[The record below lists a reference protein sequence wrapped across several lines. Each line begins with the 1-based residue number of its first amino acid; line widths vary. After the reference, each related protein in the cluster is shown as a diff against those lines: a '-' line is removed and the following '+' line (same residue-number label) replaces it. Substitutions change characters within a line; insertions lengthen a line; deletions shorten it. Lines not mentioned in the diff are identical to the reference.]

1 MEKEELHFKE
11 GIHHKVAAK
20 GKDLWEEMN
29 LKPILNIALTC
40 DDNAWAA
47 VAEPKA
53 PLPPWT
59 LTGPET
65 FLLCFYKKTPNT
77 HNGHTETQTNRD
89 LWICYEYCIHAHALT
104 STSIV

>member
-65 FLLCFYKKTPNT
+65 FLLCFYKKLQI
-77 HNGHTETQTNRD
+77 HTMDTQRHRPME
-89 LWICYEYCIHAHALT
+89 IYEFAM
-104 STSIV
+104 SIASMHMHY